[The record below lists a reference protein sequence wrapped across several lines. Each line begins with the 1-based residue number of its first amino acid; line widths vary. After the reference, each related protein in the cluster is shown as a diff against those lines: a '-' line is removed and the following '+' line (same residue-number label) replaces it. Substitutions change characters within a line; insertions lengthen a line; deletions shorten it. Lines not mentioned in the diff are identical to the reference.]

1 MVFRRLPFLMM
12 ALLFVDFID
21 EFASGM
27 PTVGIPGIQSDFD
40 IRYGMAAFLVFTGPR
55 FVGWLLEPP
64 LFLLADR
71 YPKKYFVCGGLFAM
85 GVISAVI
92 GVSGSFYVVA
102 GALLISGAASG
113 LGVSLS
119 QATLMDLYPDDRE
132 RLMTRWVFMGAAGDL
147 AAPALF
153 WLLALAAWGWREGF
167 LVSGCLI
174 LAYALML
181 SRQHF
186 PGTPR
191 SADDEDAPSMRE
203 ALGAAFR
210 DRRLLAWLFGSW
222 LCGMMDEILV
232 AFGALHMRD
241 NLAADSATRSV
252 ILMCWMVGSLLS
264 LPLLEWLLSR
274 FEPLKLLLVASAGT
288 AIAYVGWL
296 LADDALSC
304 GAWMFATGLFSA
316 PLYPL
321 AKAQAYRALPER
333 SGMLNAIAHIF
344 TPLDVVMPLLLG
356 LVADRFGLIPALTIL
371 LAQPLGLFL
380 IALTRRS

>member
-1 MVFRRLPFLMM
+1 
-12 ALLFVDFID
+12 
-21 EFASGM
+21 M
-27 PTVGIPGIQSDFD
+27 PVS
-40 IRYGMAAFLVFTGPR
+40 V
-55 FVGWLLEPP
+55 
-64 LFLLADR
+64 
-71 YPKKYFVCGGLFAM
+71 
-85 GVISAVI
+85 
-92 GVSGSFYVVA
+92 VSGDEAHTLDVEE
-102 GALLISGAASG
+102 
-113 LGVSLS
+113 VS
-119 QATLMDLYPDDRE
+119 
-132 RLMTRWVFMGAAGDL
+132 
-147 AAPALF
+147 
-153 WLLALAAWGWREGF
+153 
-167 LVSGCLI
+167 I

-191 SADDEDAPSMRE
+191 SGDDEDAPSMRE

-210 DRRLLAWLFGSW
+210 DRRLLVWLFGSW

-241 NLAADSATRSV
+241 NLDADSATRSV

-296 LADDALSC
+296 LADDALSS